1 MVRAAAASFVFLTAL
16 VAGCA
21 ASADPDSSGGESRA
35 DVHVGDLEQRM
46 EDRFAASAGDPAAL
60 RDLVRRMPKGGDLH
74 QHLSGA
80 IYAETYLEWAAEAG
94 GYCIAPSTSLTT
106 SCGSSSSPVPSA
118 SDPRF
123 ASLVASWSMEGFVPS
138 AHESGHDHFFSTFQR
153 YSAISDSRFHGKSLA
168 DVMKRADDENEQYL
182 EIMMSTSSAARA
194 AGENLWS
201 STGHGAGLTK
211 ADFAS
216 FRTALLAAPALS
228 NAVDGIVADVGGSET
243 EAKQILHCADAQAE
257 SACAVETRYEVYV
270 SRGGSAP
277 GVFAQMVAAFEAAKL
292 DPRVVGVNLVGPED
306 GSPALKSYDLQMAML
321 DYLHGAYA
329 GVSPLRISLHAGELI
344 PRYLPSGFDLQAAG
358 HIRKAVDVAHA
369 DRIGHGVD
377 VMLEEEPTA
386 LLADLAAKNVLV
398 EVCLTSNAQILEL
411 TGAEHPIGKYL
422 AAGVPVALATDD
434 QGVSRTSIA
443 REFERAVVEQG
454 LDYRALKSLA
464 RNSIAHSFLDAAARA
479 TAQAELERRFHA
491 FESAP

>member
-1 MVRAAAASFVFLTAL
+1 MLRSLAASVLVVAAL

-21 ASADPDSSGGESRA
+21 TSVDAGDETRA
-35 DVHVGDLEQRM
+35 DVVVGDLEQRM
-46 EDRFAASAGDPAAL
+46 ADRLAASRSDPAAL
-60 RDLVRRMPKGGDLH
+60 RALVRRIPKGGDLH

-80 IYAETYLEWAAEAG
+80 IYAETYLEWAADAG

-106 SCGSSSSPVPSA
+106 SCGASSLPVPSA

-138 AHESGHDHFFSTFQR
+138 AQESGHDHFFSTFQR
-153 YSAISDSRFHGKSLA
+153 YSAISGARFHGKSLA

-182 EIMMSTSSAARA
+182 EIMLSTSSAARA
-194 AGENLWS
+194 AGEGVWS
-201 STGHGAGLTK
+201 AGAHGASLTK

-216 FRTALLAAPALS
+216 FHTALLAAPALT
-228 NAVDGIVADVGGSET
+228 AAMDGIVTDVSGSEA
-243 EAKQILHCADAQAE
+243 EARQILHCGESEPA

-292 DPRVVGVNLVGPED
+292 DKRVVGVNLVGPED
-306 GSPALKSYDLQMAML
+306 GSAALKSYDLQMAML
-321 DYLHGAYA
+321 DYLHGFYA
-329 GVSPLRISLHAGELI
+329 GSSPLRISLHAGELI
-344 PRYLPSGFDLQAAG
+344 PRYLPNGFDIQAAG

-377 VMLEEEPTA
+377 VMLEKEPAT
-386 LLADLAAKNVLV
+386 LLADLAAKDVLV
-398 EVCLTSNAQILEL
+398 EICLTSNAQILEL
-411 TGAEHPIGKYL
+411 TGSAHPLGKYL

-443 REFERAVVEQG
+443 LEFERAVLEQG

-464 RNSIAHSFLDAAARA
+464 RNSITHSFLDDADRA
-479 TAQAELERRFHA
+479 TASAELERRFRA